1 MTLGGCDD
9 IITLYKVPQ
18 ESFRI
23 PGGPTIMKGGYCIL
37 RLFKKESAR
46 TQERTSDE
54 RPKAVAFV
62 DYEHWY
68 ISLKTNYGF
77 KPNIKAWFEDLN
89 SKYNLTEVMFFAD
102 FSHKSLADEI
112 GRIRLF
118 SNKIIDTR
126 SPNGVQKDFTDFI
139 ILDNMYQ
146 KALSSD
152 DIDVFILFSGDGH
165 FSSVTSFLKNFY
177 RKQVVVYAINGCFS
191 KQLRET
197 ATVSYLLPTEQDIYE
212 SYYGYIFDYLKNSP
226 NPTYTEA
233 IATAVKKSRGS
244 ANKQQITKAMKTLTE
259 NGVISERT
267 IQSNKG
273 KKQKML
279 FVDWEMAEKFIPQK

>member
-1 MTLGGCDD
+1 MNPKKCIIIHENTRKEAKDILGF
-9 IITLYKVPQ
+9 LKRERQ
-18 ESFRI
+18 
-23 PGGPTIMKGGYCIL
+23 
-37 RLFKKESAR
+37 KE
-46 TQERTSDE
+46 TQIDVRND

-68 ISLKTNYGF
+68 ISLKTNYGL

-89 SKYNLTEVMFFAD
+89 SKFNLAEVNFFAD

-177 RKQVVVYAINGCFS
+177 HKQVVVYAINGCFS

-197 ATVSYLLPTEQDIYE
+197 ATISYILPTEQDIRE
-212 SYYGYIFDYLKNSP
+212 SYYAYIFDYLKNSP
-226 NPTYTEA
+226 NPSYNEA
-233 IATAVKKSRGS
+233 ISTAAKKSRGG
-244 ANKQQITKAMKTLTE
+244 ATKQVIAKAMKTLTD
-259 NGVISERT
+259 NDIISERT
-267 IQSNKG
+267 IATSKG
-273 KKQKML
+273 KKQKKL
-279 FVDWEMAEKFIPQK
+279 FVDWEKAEKFLPHNQ

>member
-1 MTLGGCDD
+1 M
-9 IITLYKVPQ
+9 Q
-18 ESFRI
+18 
-23 PGGPTIMKGGYCIL
+23 KGGFGIL
-37 RLFKKESAR
+37 GLFKRESAR
-46 TQERTSDE
+46 NDNPQTSL
-54 RPKAVAFV
+54 PKAVAFV

-68 ISLKTNYGF
+68 ISLKNNYGLA
-77 KPNIKAWFEDLN
+77 PNIKGWFEELN
-89 SKYNLTEVMFFAD
+89 TRYNLIEVNFFAD

-126 SPNGVQKDFTDFI
+126 SPNGVKKDFTDFI

-177 RKQVVVYAINGCFS
+177 HKQVVIYGVNGSFS

-197 ATVSYLLPTEQDIYE
+197 ANSFYTLPTEQDICG
-212 SYYGYIFDYLKNSP
+212 SYYSTVFGYLKTSQSP
-226 NPTYTEA
+226 KLEEA
-233 IATAVKKSRGS
+233 IEFAAK
-244 ANKQQITKAMKTLTE
+244 
-259 NGVISERT
+259 
-267 IQSNKG
+267 
-273 KKQKML
+273 
-279 FVDWEMAEKFIPQK
+279 

>member
-1 MTLGGCDD
+1 M
-9 IITLYKVPQ
+9 
-18 ESFRI
+18 
-23 PGGPTIMKGGYCIL
+23 
-37 RLFKKESAR
+37 
-46 TQERTSDE
+46 
-54 RPKAVAFV
+54 AFV
-62 DYEHWY
+62 DYEHWF
-68 ISLKTNYGF
+68 ISLKTNYGLQ
-77 KPNIKAWFEDLN
+77 PNIKAWFEDLN
-89 SKYNLTEVMFFAD
+89 LKFNLTEVNFFAD

-177 RKQVVVYAINGCFS
+177 HKQVVVYGINGCFS

-197 ATVSYLLPTEQDIYE
+197 ANTFYVLPTEQDINGSFY
-212 SYYGYIFDYLKNSP
+212 SYIFDYLKTSP
-226 NPTYTEA
+226 KPNYNEA
-233 IATAVKKSRGS
+233 ITTAVKKCRGS
-244 ANKQQITKAMKTLTE
+244 ASKQKIANAMKTLME
-259 NGVISERT
+259 NDVISERT
-267 IQSNKG
+267 IALNRG
-273 KKQKML
+273 KKKKML
-279 FVDWEMAEKFIPQK
+279 FVDWEKAEKYGYSDEKSE

>member
-1 MTLGGCDD
+1 M
-9 IITLYKVPQ
+9 
-18 ESFRI
+18 
-23 PGGPTIMKGGYCIL
+23 
-37 RLFKKESAR
+37 
-46 TQERTSDE
+46 
-54 RPKAVAFV
+54 

-68 ISLKTNYGF
+68 ISLKTNYGL

-89 SKYNLTEVMFFAD
+89 SKFNLAEVNFFAD

-191 KQLRET
+191 NQLKET
-197 ATVSYLLPTEQDIYE
+197 ATVSYILPTEQDLNE
-212 SYYGYIFDYLKNSP
+212 SYYAHIFDYLKTSH
-226 NPTYTEA
+226 NPTYNEA
-233 IATAVKKSRGS
+233 IATAAKK
-244 ANKQQITKAMKTLTE
+244 ANGGAAKQTIAKAMKTLTE
-259 NGVISERT
+259 NDIISERT
-267 IQSNKG
+267 ISGGKG

-279 FVDWEMAEKFIPQK
+279 FVDWEKAEKFLMHNQ

>member
-1 MTLGGCDD
+1 M
-9 IITLYKVPQ
+9 
-18 ESFRI
+18 
-23 PGGPTIMKGGYCIL
+23 
-37 RLFKKESAR
+37 
-46 TQERTSDE
+46 
-54 RPKAVAFV
+54 AFV

-68 ISLKTNYGF
+68 ISLKTNYGL
-77 KPNIKAWFEDLN
+77 KPNIKSWFEDLN
-89 SKYNLTEVMFFAD
+89 SKFNLTEVNFFAD

-152 DIDVFILFSGDGH
+152 DIEVFILFSGDGH

-177 RKQVVVYAINGCFS
+177 RKQVVVYAVNGCFS

-197 ATVSYLLPTEQDIYE
+197 ATVSYILPTEQDISE
-212 SYYGYIFDYLKNSP
+212 SYYSHIFDYLKSSHD
-226 NPTYTEA
+226 PTYNEA
-233 IATAVKKSRGS
+233 VNTAVKKSKGG
-244 ANKQQITKAMKTLTE
+244 ATKQQIARAMKTLTD
-259 NGVISERT
+259 NDVISERT
-267 IQSNKG
+267 MQSGKG
-273 KKQKML
+273 KKKKML
-279 FVDWEMAEKFIPQK
+279 FVDWEKAENFLPKNQ